1 MKMFILLLS
10 QWLKLCFKLTF
21 IVFTEGYDLNE
32 IWMSFICLKQGW
44 KNISIACLMRITL
57 FYRLGTYAFLRQIVV
72 FIRKYLKLKF
82 VFFLKK
88 LEKVTTKIN
97 VVGFFELYLN
107 YFDRHRIFDLYFMNL
122 FILFLHQLTISIDLI
137 KRLRSFELRFYFF
150 VLLT

>member
-1 MKMFILLLS
+1 
-10 QWLKLCFKLTF
+10 
-21 IVFTEGYDLNE
+21 
-32 IWMSFICLKQGW
+32 
-44 KNISIACLMRITL
+44 MRITL